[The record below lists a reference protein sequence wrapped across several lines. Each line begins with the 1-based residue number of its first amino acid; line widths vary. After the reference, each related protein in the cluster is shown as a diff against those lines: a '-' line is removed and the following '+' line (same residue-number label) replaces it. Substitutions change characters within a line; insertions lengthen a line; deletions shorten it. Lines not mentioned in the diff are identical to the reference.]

1 MGEIKKFLNGIK
13 SKVVSFLNDI
23 KNEIVVVLNGIKSKV
38 VSFLNDIKN
47 EIVVVLNGI
56 SFFQYFVVASLTYV
70 LYSPFLFYNFAI
82 DGEIIYT
89 AGFSIVFYLIW
100 VELYSKPND
109 MLFPSVISADIAS
122 FWLKY
127 KTIESDL
134 VSLFYSK
141 IALLNSVLI
150 TFSLTT
156 IILKSLSFIKFN
168 NSIYRI
174 SLQTLNILRLK
185 NKSLPLQ

>member
-1 MGEIKKFLNGIK
+1 MKEIKKFLN
-13 SKVVSFLNDI
+13 DI
-23 KNEIVVVLNGIKSKV
+23 KREIV
-38 VSFLNDIKN
+38 DISN
-47 EIVVVLNGI
+47 SI
-56 SFFQYFVVASLTYV
+56 SFFQYFVVAALTYII
-70 LYSPFLFYNFAI
+70 YSPFLFYDFTI

-109 MLFPSVISADIAS
+109 MLVPLVTSAGIAS

-127 KTIESDL
+127 KIVESDL

-141 IALLNSVLI
+141 IALLSSVLV
-150 TFSLTT
+150 TFSLTI

-168 NSIYRI
+168 NSVYRI
-174 SLQTLNILRLK
+174 SLQTLNRLRLK
-185 NKSLPLQ
+185 SKSLSLQ